1 MGRQGIQQLM
11 YSIGQV
17 EEITGVKAHVLRY
30 WEEIIPGFA
39 PQKDIGGRR
48 IYSQRELELVMRLK
62 FLIYEKKFTIEGA
75 RDQLISEVDS
85 VNDNAGLIRQISELR
100 KDLTD
105 LYFEIKN
112 FAKK

>member
-1 MGRQGIQQLM
+1 M

>member
-1 MGRQGIQQLM
+1 M

-17 EEITGVKAHVLRY
+17 EEITGVKAHILRY

-75 RDQLISEVDS
+75 RDQLIAEVDS
-85 VNDNAGLIRQISELR
+85 VNDNAELVHQIGELR

-105 LYFEIKN
+105 LYFSIKN
-112 FAKK
+112 FVKK

>member
-1 MGRQGIQQLM
+1 M

-62 FLIYEKKFTIEGA
+62 FLIYEKKF
-75 RDQLISEVDS
+75 Q
-85 VNDNAGLIRQISELR
+85 
-100 KDLTD
+100 
-105 LYFEIKN
+105 
-112 FAKK
+112 KKKG

>member
-1 MGRQGIQQLM
+1 M

-75 RDQLISEVDS
+75 RDQLIAEVDS
-85 VNDNAGLIRQISELR
+85 VNDNADVIRQISELR

-112 FAKK
+112 FTKK

>member
-1 MGRQGIQQLM
+1 M

-75 RDQLISEVDS
+75 RDQLIAEVDL
-85 VNDNAGLIRQISELR
+85 VNDKADIIHQISELR

-105 LYFEIKN
+105 LYFDIKKLQ
-112 FAKK
+112 KK

>member
-1 MGRQGIQQLM
+1 M

-62 FLIYEKKFTIEGA
+62 FLIYEKKFTIEG
-75 RDQLISEVDS
+75 DGFV
-85 VNDNAGLIRQISELR
+85 
-100 KDLTD
+100 
-105 LYFEIKN
+105 F
-112 FAKK
+112 

>member
-1 MGRQGIQQLM
+1 M

-75 RDQLISEVDS
+75 RDQLIAEVDS
-85 VNDNAGLIRQISELR
+85 VNDNADVIRQISELR

-112 FAKK
+112 LQKK

>member
-1 MGRQGIQQLM
+1 M

-17 EEITGVKAHVLRY
+17 EEITGVKAHILRY

-75 RDQLISEVDS
+75 RDQLIAEVDF
-85 VNDNAGLIRQISELR
+85 VNDNAELVHQISELR

-105 LYFEIKN
+105 LYFSIKN
-112 FAKK
+112 FVKK

>member
-1 MGRQGIQQLM
+1 M

-17 EEITGVKAHVLRY
+17 EEITGVKAHILRY

-48 IYSQRELELVMRLK
+48 IYSQRELELIMRLK

-75 RDQLISEVDS
+75 RDQLIAEVDS
-85 VNDNAGLIRQISELR
+85 VNDNAELVRQISELR

-105 LYFEIKN
+105 LYFSIKN
-112 FAKK
+112 FVKK

>member
-1 MGRQGIQQLM
+1 M

-17 EEITGVKAHVLRY
+17 EELTGVKAHVLRY

-62 FLIYEKKFTIEGA
+62 YLIYEKKFTIEGA
-75 RDQLISEVDS
+75 RDQLISEVDA
-85 VNDNAGLIRQISELR
+85 VNDNAELIKQISELR
-100 KDLTD
+100 KDLTN
-105 LYFEIKN
+105 LYFEVKN
-112 FAKK
+112 ENTKK

>member
-1 MGRQGIQQLM
+1 M

-17 EEITGVKAHVLRY
+17 EELTGVKAHVLRY

-62 FLIYEKKFTIEGA
+62 YLIYEKKFTIEGA
-75 RDQLISEVDS
+75 RDQLISEVDA
-85 VNDNAGLIRQISELR
+85 VNDNAELIKQISELR
-100 KDLTD
+100 KDLTN
-105 LYFEIKN
+105 LYFEV
-112 FAKK
+112 KK